1 MRREME
7 LSGGNTTASL
17 LDRNVAM
24 LRGILISAALLLPLQ
39 AGAQSLAWPS
49 TQFRLDDTTGKRSLL
64 RDSWMV
70 YNAPAGEYRLEN
82 YFLSTR
88 HALPA
93 NSYLTARP
101 DLIYGLER
109 VELSRTETAMRGFAM
124 GASAGL
130 FAGAVAGT
138 MGLWDED
145 TSWALIGALGALG
158 AIFGGTRGYEDPS
171 WRIRYRFTD
180 D

>member
-1 MRREME
+1 MSCEIER
-7 LSGGNTTASL
+7 SGDNTAASP
-17 LDRNVAM
+17 LDWTVAM
-24 LRGILISAALLLPLQ
+24 VRTILISIAVLMPLE

-49 TQFRLDDTTGKRSLL
+49 TQFRLNDTTRERSLL

-70 YNAPAGEYRLEN
+70 YNAPTSEYRLEN
-82 YFLSTR
+82 YFLRSR
-88 HALPA
+88 QALPA

-101 DLIYGLER
+101 DVIFGLER
-109 VELSRTETAMRGFAM
+109 VELNRTETAMRGFAM

-158 AIFGGTRGYEDPS
+158 AVFGGTKGYEDPS